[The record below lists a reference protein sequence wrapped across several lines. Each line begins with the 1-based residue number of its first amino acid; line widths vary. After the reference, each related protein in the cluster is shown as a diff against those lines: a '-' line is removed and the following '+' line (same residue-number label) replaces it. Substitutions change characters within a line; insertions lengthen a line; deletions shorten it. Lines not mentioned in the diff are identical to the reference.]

1 MVGRAVE
8 MEAGRDSPMDPLP
21 RDRSTGLPLPG
32 RSTAHPLPDSQV
44 DHPLTKTF
52 HQSSIMIRDHPL
64 PVREGTNPHQ
74 TTSGRGHHLNAQSI
88 TGLRRINIFLAPL
101 HRLEG
106 VNSPPLLED
115 QSAHLIG
122 SLIPLQEQ
130 PIFPQNTFRME
141 LEVTL
146 TMDICH
152 QGDDLLLSTMDQSD
166 KSHQLATMIV
176 AGLPKSPLQIP

>member
-1 MVGRAVE
+1 

-32 RSTAHPLPDSQV
+32 RSMAHPLPDSQV

-88 TGLRRINIFLAPL
+88 TGLR
-101 HRLEG
+101 
-106 VNSPPLLED
+106 
-115 QSAHLIG
+115 
-122 SLIPLQEQ
+122 
-130 PIFPQNTFRME
+130 
-141 LEVTL
+141 
-146 TMDICH
+146 
-152 QGDDLLLSTMDQSD
+152 
-166 KSHQLATMIV
+166 
-176 AGLPKSPLQIP
+176 